1 MNRTDAIH
9 LVLKQSPC
17 TLTTLREALR
27 LHCGAQGTRR
37 QVGHAIANLRRRG
50 FRIMY
55 QSGKY
60 RLT

>member
-1 MNRTDAIH
+1 MTNTDAVH
-9 LVLKQSPC
+9 LRLKQSPS
-17 TLTTLREALR
+17 TLAQLCEALR
-27 LHCGAQGTRR
+27 THSNAQGTRR

-50 FRIMY
+50 FRITY